1 MAHLSGAEAARAKSA
16 GERQPQA
23 AAPRDMLPAAIFNA
37 QTHDVQLLPA
47 APCFLRVFT
56 SIELAVP
63 ALKDAAS
70 ATCARRMQAAGSSQ
84 VCGRRG
90 CCAGCCAGCLQLWRA
105 EKPSGGGLGGM
116 RALTRR
122 QRTPLA
128 RADQLVAGSR
138 QAGEP
143 SHFSWS
149 KRPRASKRNVH
160 VHGVDSKVYYVVL
173 NLCPYIL
180 YIQY

>member
-1 MAHLSGAEAARAKSA
+1 MAHLSGAEAVRAKSA

-56 SIELAVP
+56 SIDLPVP
-63 ALKDAAS
+63 ALEDAAS

-105 EKPSGGGLGGM
+105 AYHGRGGLGGM
-116 RALTRR
+116 RVLTRR
-122 QRTPLA
+122 PCAPLA
-128 RADQLVAGSR
+128 RADQLVAGACAARLTSPS
-138 QAGEP
+138 AGARGQGP
-143 SHFSWS
+143 
-149 KRPRASKRNVH
+149 
-160 VHGVDSKVYYVVL
+160 HGVGR
-173 NLCPYIL
+173 
-180 YIQY
+180 